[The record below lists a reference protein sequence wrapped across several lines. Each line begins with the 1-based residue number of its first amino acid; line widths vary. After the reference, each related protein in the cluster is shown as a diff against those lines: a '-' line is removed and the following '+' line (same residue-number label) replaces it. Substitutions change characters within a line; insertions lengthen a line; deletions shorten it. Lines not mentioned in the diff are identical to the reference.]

1 MNIYLNLSIIKN
13 SSNSVDLRDNIRY
26 LYPKKNTIMDGEFT
40 KILFS
45 KNNIT
50 MNGLY
55 LYLPLSIDSNNR
67 NNYNKNEIYT
77 RILSRTSLNNQII
90 SDLKQLEKLI
100 LNHYLEY
107 TKCGKQPELILQKQL
122 ITNQLRVYHD
132 KPYSKKLNKYVIKI
146 SGIWE
151 TNSKIGLTYKIMEL

>member
-77 RILSRTSLNNQII
+77 RYKEGEAIVDENYSYTEFYRGEKYLGNMLYDMKKDTKQNTDISKLSINKELVKKYSEKLQIMR
-90 SDLKQLEKLI
+90 DFVNKDYLEK
-100 LNHYLEY
+100 
-107 TKCGKQPELILQKQL
+107 
-122 ITNQLRVYHD
+122 
-132 KPYSKKLNKYVIKI
+132 
-146 SGIWE
+146 
-151 TNSKIGLTYKIMEL
+151 